1 MFTKRLA
8 VYAGLSYPERL
19 EKAGLNTLEL
29 RRLHADLCLCYNIL
43 HGNLDTEISH
53 FFKLTLPAKPE
64 DTPGKLKSLY
74 HGRTRES
81 IIFHIEL

>member
-8 VYAGLSYPERL
+8 GYAGLSHPERL

-43 HGNLDTEISH
+43 HGNLDTEISL
-53 FFKLTLPAKPE
+53 FFKLTLLAKPE

-74 HGRTRES
+74 RGWTPGS
-81 IIFHIEL
+81 IIFRIEL